1 MEPCLS
7 LILTDYTEPTEWTVF
22 TSGASGGELT
32 SVAASEARLGQ
43 TPLELFSIDLTILHN
58 TSQSQPA
65 GLSGEERRSDSSVGR
80 DEKEKAIKPTVTP
93 TQ

>member
-1 MEPCLS
+1 M
-7 LILTDYTEPTEWTVF
+7 F

-65 GLSGEERRSDSSVGR
+65 GLSGE
-80 DEKEKAIKPTVTP
+80 
-93 TQ
+93 